1 MPASEPPADFAALQ
15 QRLQSRL
22 PELAAGQRRIA
33 RLLLSDPEGCA
44 FRTISET
51 ARVAEVHESSLV
63 RFANSLGLSGYPA
76 LTALCQQQLRQ
87 KAQLVN
93 RLESATFLDS
103 ANGDLLGSI
112 AEQDQANVARTLA
125 TIDPV
130 HWEQAVGWLAE
141 APRVHVVGLRK
152 CFSVAYLLSYLLR
165 LVRREVHLLGT
176 APGGLVEELRD
187 LAPGDVLVGI
197 SIHRYCRDTLA
208 AVALAAERDLRVVVL
223 TDNPSSPLAR
233 HADACFYV
241 ECGGVTIL
249 RSMVGFVSLVQA
261 LVTATAVK
269 LGTRSRDALLLEE
282 ELLSTLGIYV
292 DSDAN
297 DQSQNASRKPRKR

>member
-1 MPASEPPADFAALQ
+1 MAAPEPPADFAALQ
-15 QRLQSRL
+15 RRLQNRL

-51 ARVAEVHESSLV
+51 ARIAEVHESSLV

-76 LTALCQQQLRQ
+76 LTALCREQLKA

-93 RLESATFLDS
+93 RLESATILDNAS
-103 ANGDLLGSI
+103 DDLLGSI

-125 TIDPV
+125 TIDPAA
-130 HWEQAVGWLAE
+130 WDKAVGWLAE
-141 APRVHVVGLRK
+141 APRVHVIGMRK
-152 CFSVAYLLSYLLR
+152 CFSVAYLFGYLLR
-165 LVRREVHLLGT
+165 LVRREVHQLGT

-187 LAPGDVLVGI
+187 LTEGDVLVGV
-197 SIHRYCRDTLA
+197 SIHRYSRDTLA
-208 AVALAAERDLRVVVL
+208 AVALAAERGLSIVVL

-241 ECGGVTIL
+241 EAGGVTIL
-249 RSMVGFVSLVQA
+249 RSMVGFVSVVQA

-269 LGTRSRDALLLEE
+269 LGARGRDALLLEE
-282 ELLSTLGIYV
+282 ELLSTLGTYV
-292 DSDAN
+292 DDDA
-297 DQSQNASRKPRKR
+297 DGESPGTSRKPGKR

>member
-1 MPASEPPADFAALQ
+1 MAAPEPPADFAALQ

-22 PELAAGQRRIA
+22 PELPAGQRRIA

-51 ARVAEVHESSLV
+51 ARMAEVHESSLV

-76 LTALCQQQLRQ
+76 LTALCREQLRE

-93 RLESATFLDS
+93 RLESATFVDS
-103 ANGDLLGSI
+103 TGGDLLGSI

-125 TIDPV
+125 TIDAGD
-130 HWEQAVGWLAE
+130 WDNAVGWLAE

-152 CFSVAYLLSYLLR
+152 CFSVAYLLGYLLR
-165 LVRREVHLLGT
+165 LVRREVHQLGT

-187 LAPGDVLVGI
+187 LAEGDVLVGI
-197 SIHRYCRDTLA
+197 SIHRYSRDTLA
-208 AVALAAERDLRVVVL
+208 AVALAAERGLRVVVL

-249 RSMVGFVSLVQA
+249 RSMVGFVSLTQA

-269 LGTRSRDALLLEE
+269 LGTHSRSALLLEE
-282 ELLSTLGIYV
+282 ELLSTLGIYAENEA
-292 DSDAN
+292 DGDGTSGK
-297 DQSQNASRKPRKR
+297 RRKR

>member
-1 MPASEPPADFAALQ
+1 MSAPEPPADFAALR

-76 LTALCQQQLRQ
+76 LTALCREQLRE

-103 ANGDLLGSI
+103 ANGNLLGPI

-125 TIDPV
+125 TIDPAD
-130 HWEQAVGWLAE
+130 WEQAVSWLAE
-141 APRVHVVGLRK
+141 APRVHVIGLRK

-241 ECGGVTIL
+241 ECAGVTIL
-249 RSMVGFVSLVQA
+249 RSMVAFVSLVQA

-269 LGTRSRDALLLEE
+269 LGTRSRNALLLEE

-292 DSDAN
+292 DSDAAGE
-297 DQSQNASRKPRKR
+297 SQRTSRKPRKR

>member
-1 MPASEPPADFAALQ
+1 MPAPEPPADFAALQ
-15 QRLQSRL
+15 RRLQSRL
-22 PELAAGQRRIA
+22 PELPAGQRRIA

-51 ARVAEVHESSLV
+51 ARMAEVHESSLV
-63 RFANSLGLSGYPA
+63 RFANRLGLSGYPA
-76 LTALCQQQLRQ
+76 LTALCRERLRE

-93 RLESATFLDS
+93 RLESATLLDDAGS
-103 ANGDLLGSI
+103 DLLGAI

-125 TIDPV
+125 TLDPRE
-130 HWEQAVGWLAE
+130 WERAVGWLAE

-152 CFSVAYLLSYLLR
+152 CFSVAYLFGYLLR
-165 LVRREVHLLGT
+165 LVRTGVYQLGA

-187 LAPGDVLVGI
+187 LAEGDVLVGI
-197 SIHRYCRDTLA
+197 SIHRYSRDTLA
-208 AVALAAERDLRVVVL
+208 AVALAAERGLRVVVL

-233 HADACFYV
+233 HANACFYV
-241 ECGGVTIL
+241 ESGGVTIL
-249 RSMVGFVSLVQA
+249 RSLVGFVSLVQA

-269 LGTRSRDALLLEE
+269 LGARGRSALLLEE

-292 DSDAN
+292 ENEADGDPTTPG
-297 DQSQNASRKPRKR
+297 RR

>member
-1 MPASEPPADFAALQ
+1 MSAPEPPADFAALQ
-15 QRLQSRL
+15 QRLQSWL
-22 PELAAGQRRIA
+22 PELPAGQGRIA

-51 ARVAEVHESSLV
+51 ARIAEVHASSLV

-76 LTALCQQQLRQ
+76 LTALCREQLRE

-93 RLESATFLDS
+93 RLESATFVDS
-103 ANGDLLGSI
+103 AGGDLLGSI

-125 TIDPV
+125 TVDPSE
-130 HWEQAVGWLAE
+130 WEQAVGWLAE

-152 CFSVAYLLSYLLR
+152 CFSVAYLFGYLLR
-165 LVRREVHLLGT
+165 LVRRDVHQLGA

-187 LAPGDVLVGI
+187 LAEGDVLVGI
-197 SIHRYCRDTLA
+197 SIHRYSRETLA
-208 AVALAAERDLRVVVL
+208 AVALAAERGLRVVVL

-241 ECGGVTIL
+241 ECGGATIL

-269 LGTRSRDALLLEE
+269 LGTRSRSALLQEE
-282 ELLSTLGIYV
+282 ELLSTLGLYV
-292 DSDAN
+292 EHEADGESM
-297 DQSQNASRKPRKR
+297 SGKRRKR

>member
-1 MPASEPPADFAALQ
+1 MPEPEPPADFAALQ
-15 QRLQSRL
+15 QRLQRRL
-22 PELAAGQRRIA
+22 PDLPAGQQRIA
-33 RLLLSDPEGCA
+33 RLLLSDAEGCA

-51 ARVAEVHESSLV
+51 ARLAEVHESSLV

-76 LTALCQQQLRQ
+76 LTALCREQLRE

-93 RLESATFLDS
+93 RLESATFLGG
-103 ANGDLLGSI
+103 AGGDLIGSI

-125 TIDPV
+125 TIEPED
-130 HWEQAVGWLAE
+130 WERAVGWLAD

-152 CFSVAYLLSYLLR
+152 CFSVAYLFGYLLR
-165 LVRREVHLLGT
+165 LVRREVHQLGT

-187 LAPGDVLVGI
+187 LAEGDVLVGI
-197 SIHRYCRDTLA
+197 SIHRYSRDTLA
-208 AVALAAERDLRVVVL
+208 AVALAAERGLRVVVL

-233 HADACFYV
+233 YADACFYV

-249 RSMVGFVSLVQA
+249 RSMVGFVSLTQA

-269 LGTRSRDALLLEE
+269 LGTHSRSALLLEE
-282 ELLSTLGIYV
+282 ELLSTLGIYAENE
-292 DSDAN
+292 SDG
-297 DQSQNASRKPRKR
+297 KR